1 LWQVNKKMFSQ
12 HVNQKLSAYCH
23 GELSD
28 EESRGVALHLIGCKP
43 CRREFEEIKFGVKLA
58 EQLPRANTP
67 ASMWSEIERAL
78 SENAHPAKSRA
89 QLSRLRDAFS
99 LRPIAATCAAL
110 LLAIGAV
117 WFFARQP
124 NHAPQVAGND
134 KQTSGPKPVAETSQ
148 SVKQN
153 QPEKQPEIANS
164 STPPVNPGDKPG
176 EIKLATNQSGP
187 AWQVARLEGSP
198 MVGANR
204 IEGNGSLAV
213 GEWLETDA
221 SSRAQLSVANIGH
234 VDIEPNSRV
243 RLVETNSTE
252 HRLAMTR
259 GRLHATISAPP
270 RLFIVE
276 TPSAVAVDLGCS
288 YTLEVDKAGRSILHV
303 TAGWVALELKGR
315 ESVVPAG
322 AVCVTQK
329 GKGPGTPYFDDASDK
344 FRVALSKLDFQ
355 NGGATALSVVLAE
368 AREYDT
374 LTLWHLLSRVRGAER
389 GRVYD
394 RMAELIAPPAGVT
407 REGVMRLDRGMLN
420 LWKTGLEWA
429 WFE

>member
-12 HVNQKLSAYCH
+12 HVNRKLSAYCH
-23 GELSD
+23 GELRD
-28 EESRGVALHLIGCKP
+28 EEARGVALHLIGCTR

-58 EQLPRANTP
+58 EQLPRVNAP
-67 ASMWSEIERAL
+67 ASMWSEIERARAE
-78 SENAHPAKSRA
+78 SSHPATSNTKPS
-89 QLSRLRDAFS
+89 SLRHAFS
-99 LRPIAATCAAL
+99 FQPIAATCAAL
-110 LLAIGAV
+110 LLAIGAI
-117 WFFARQP
+117 WFFTHQS
-124 NHAPQVAGND
+124 NNAPQVAGN
-134 KQTSGPKPVAETSQ
+134 E
-148 SVKQN
+148 KQN
-153 QPEKQPEIANS
+153 QPEKQPEIVNS
-164 STPPVNPGDKPG
+164 STPPANSGDKDV
-176 EIKLATNQSGP
+176 EINP
-187 AWQVARLEGSP
+187 AMSRSDSTTWEVARLEGSP

-204 IEGNGSLAV
+204 IEGNGRLAV

-221 SSRAQLSVANIGH
+221 TSRAQLSVANIGH

-243 RLVETNSTE
+243 RLVETNSSE

-259 GRLHATISAPP
+259 GLLHATISAPP

-276 TPSAVAVDLGCS
+276 TPSAVAVDLGCA

-322 AVCVTQK
+322 AVCVTKK
-329 GKGPGTPYFDDASDK
+329 GKGPGTPYFDDASEK
-344 FRVALSKLDFQ
+344 FRAALSKLDFQ
-355 NGGATALSVVLAE
+355 NGGARALSVVLAE
-368 AREYDT
+368 AREFDT

-394 RMAELIAPPAGVT
+394 RMAELISPPAGVT
-407 REGVMRLDRGMLN
+407 REGVMRLDRGMLD
-420 LWKTGLEWA
+420 LWKKGLEWA

>member
-1 LWQVNKKMFSQ
+1 MFSQ

-28 EESRGVALHLIGCKP
+28 EESRGVAEHLIGCTR

-58 EQLPRANTP
+58 EQLPGTSAP
-67 ASMWSEIERAL
+67 ASIWSEIERAL
-78 SENAHPAKSRA
+78 AENSRTANQSAKPF
-89 QLSRLRDAFS
+89 RLRRAFS
-99 LRPIAATCAAL
+99 LRPIAITSAAL
-110 LLAIGAV
+110 ILSIGAV
-117 WFFARQP
+117 WFFAHQQP
-124 NHAPQVAGND
+124 NKAPQIAGNER
-134 KQTSGPKPVAETSQ
+134 QAGGPIMETNQSG
-148 SVKQN
+148 KQN
-153 QPEKQPEIANS
+153 QPEKPTETAGS
-164 STPPVNPGDKPG
+164 STPPDASGNKPVEVKPAAG
-176 EIKLATNQSGP
+176 QQSVST
-187 AWQVARLEGSP
+187 WEVARLEGSP
-198 MVGANR
+198 TVGANR
-204 IEGNGSLAV
+204 IEGSGRLAV

-221 SSRAQLSVANIGH
+221 SSRAELSVANIGH
-234 VDIEPNSRV
+234 VDIGPNSRV
-243 RLVETNSTE
+243 RLVETNSTG

-288 YTLEVDKAGRSILHV
+288 YTLEVDRAGRSILHV

-344 FRVALSKLDFQ
+344 FRAALSKLDFQ
-355 NGGATALSVVLAE
+355 NGGVKALSVVLSE

-374 LTLWHLLSRVRGAER
+374 LTLWHLLSRVQGAER

-407 REGVMRLDRGMLN
+407 RAGVMRLDRGMLN
-420 LWKTGLEWA
+420 LWKKGLEWA